1 MAGGAQVDAT
11 PAVSKLGPT
20 GGIARQARPGHVG
33 RARSAARGSRP
44 DVGIAHLC
52 AARRRERPC
61 ADLGIAAAT
70 GGRSAAGRRSRGRP
84 GRSELGSPGARSSA
98 TTGSPGACRCSG
110 LGRRCTSPVMGRAAA
125 GFRASSAGSATTRAT
140 RAACPSRTRSRPAGS
155 AGPVVGRRSVR
166 SARAGMGGACRCRVT
181 HPDGAVVEPSGSS
194 LDSSAARGPGSR
206 GARGLRLGCT
216 ARRATTD
223 RGARMDPAGVRVLGC
238 SQDRGTRGSRGPVV
252 VRGGLSARR
261 AAAHSGAVEP
271 AGGGRSASAPAV
283 VASRAGRARATAQR
297 H

>member
-1 MAGGAQVDAT
+1 M
-11 PAVSKLGPT
+11 
-20 GGIARQARPGHVG
+20 G
-33 RARSAARGSRP
+33 RARSAARGSRS
-44 DVGIAHLC
+44 
-52 AARRRERPC
+52 
-61 ADLGIAAAT
+61 DLGIART
-70 GGRSAAGRRSRGRP
+70 SAAGRRSRPSADLGIATATGDRSPAGRRSP
-84 GRSELGSPGARSSA
+84 ARSGRTELGSPSVLSSP
-98 TTGSPGACRCSG
+98 TTGSAGACSCSR
-110 LGRRCTSPVMGRAAA
+110 LGRRCTSTVLGRAAA
-125 GFRASSAGSATTRAT
+125 GFRSSPAGRATTPAT
-140 RAACPSRTRSRPAGS
+140 RAACPSRTGSRPAGS
-155 AGPVVGRRSVR
+155 PGPIVGGRSVR
-166 SARAGMGGACRCRVT
+166 PARAGMGGACRCRVT

-223 RGARMDPAGVRVLGC
+223 RGARMDPTGVRVLGC
-238 SQDRGTRGSRGPVV
+238 SQDRRTRGSRGPVV